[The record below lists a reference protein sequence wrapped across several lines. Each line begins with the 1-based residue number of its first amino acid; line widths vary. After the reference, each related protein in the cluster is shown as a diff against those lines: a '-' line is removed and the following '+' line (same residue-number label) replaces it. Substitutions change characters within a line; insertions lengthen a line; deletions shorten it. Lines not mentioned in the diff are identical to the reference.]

1 MNFWDSVRIAA
12 RALSKNRFRA
22 GLTILG
28 IVIGIAAVTVMVS
41 IGQSASILVADQLES
56 LGTNMIA
63 VVPGAVQRAGI
74 RTVDAGSLT
83 VKDAMAVK
91 EGCPAVAAAT
101 PLVAFN
107 GYLVYRN
114 NNWSPKMMLGVGTD
128 YPLVRNWNLAAG
140 TFFTERDV
148 SGAMKVCVIGETVA
162 RELFQSEDPI
172 DKTIRVKNIP
182 FRVLGVLEPKGVS
195 IVGQDYDDVIL
206 TPHTTASK
214 RLRRSSSGGDSVDA
228 VLVLAGS
235 PELATQA
242 GMEVDRVLCDQHNLS
257 PGDEADFRIQNTTE
271 IAVMLKVI
279 MGAITLMLTAIAAI
293 SLVVGGV
300 GIMNI
305 MLVSV
310 AERTREIG
318 IRMAI
323 GARGSDILRQFLIE
337 AVLLS
342 SFGGLIGVLL
352 GTGSSLLLTQL
363 INWFAKAG
371 DWPLVISFE
380 AAAVAMVFAAAL
392 GVFFGYYPAVRA
404 SRLDPI
410 EALRYE

>member
-1 MNFWDSVRIAA
+1 MSFWDSLRVAS

-28 IVIGIAAVTVMVS
+28 IVIGIAAVTAMVS
-41 IGQSASILVADQLES
+41 IGESASILVADQLES

-63 VVPGAVQRAGI
+63 IIPGAIQRGGI
-74 RTVDAGSLT
+74 RTLDSGSLNADDVDAICQ
-83 VKDAMAVK
+83 
-91 EGCPAVAAAT
+91 ECPSVRAAT
-101 PLVAFN
+101 PLVGFG

-114 NNWSPKMMLGVGTD
+114 NNWSPKTMFGVGVD
-128 YPLVRNWNLAAG
+128 YPIVRSWNMSSG
-140 TFFTERDV
+140 SFFSPRDII
-148 SGAMKVCVIGETVA
+148 GATKTCVIGETVV
-162 RELFQSEDPI
+162 RELFQMEDPL
-172 DKTIRVKNIP
+172 DKTIRIKNIP
-182 FRVLGVLEPKGVS
+182 FRVIGVLEPKGVS
-195 IVGQDYDDVIL
+195 MFGQDYDDIVL
-206 TPHTTASK
+206 TPYTTAAK
-214 RLRRSSSGGDSVDA
+214 RLRSARAGVGVDA
-228 VLVLAGS
+228 ILAS
-235 PELATQA
+235 AHNSDLATQA
-242 GMEVDRVLCDQHNLS
+242 GLEVDRLLRDRHRIG
-257 PGDEADFRIQNTTE
+257 PYDTPDFRIQNTTE

-323 GARGSDILRQFLIE
+323 GARSKDILRQFLIE
-337 AVLLS
+337 AILLS
-342 SFGGLIGVLL
+342 SFGGMIGVCL
-352 GTGSSLLLTQL
+352 GIGSSVLVTQL
-363 INWFAKAG
+363 INWYAVSG
-371 DWPLVISFE
+371 TWPTVISFE
-380 AAAVAMVFAAAL
+380 AAAVGVIFAAAI